1 MTLVI
6 DKNNANKLPD
16 LLKKRIKSKS
26 SKGKL
31 VKHFGVLKRNIDG
44 LEYQHKIRASVFV

>member
-6 DKNNANKLPD
+6 DKNNANKLPE
-16 LLKKRIKSKS
+16 LLKKRLKSKP

-31 VKHFGVLKRNIDG
+31 AKHFGGLKRNIDG
-44 LEYQHKIRASVFV
+44 LEYQQKIRENES